1 MFLLKMVKNL
11 RIPYKGQLA
20 NSSIMKKIMVITIAA
35 IAFML
40 VMAAYVF
47 VTPLAAFGAVN
58 LNSSKSNIYKV
69 GNDTYIAIGVSLPY
83 APMALSGDNNVYVVW
98 WTNKSGNW
106 EVMFRSSNDGGATFG
121 DKINLSNS
129 PEADSTNAEIIAA
142 GNNVYVSWWETSLTT
157 GSSESVLRV
166 STDAGQTFGPA
177 VMLGTNG
184 TITTTATT
192 TATNTATAAE
202 GEATGELPPPSPDT
216 DATGGGSA
224 ANETAGNAT
233 TAGEPIPDIGSEEG
247 VGGGAEPDPSIAINE
262 KGVK

>member
-20 NSSIMKKIMVITIAA
+20 NSSTMKKIMVITIAA

-47 VTPLAAFGAVN
+47 ITPLAAFAAIN
-58 LNSSKSNIYKV
+58 LNSSKSNIYRV
-69 GNDTYIAIGVSLPY
+69 GNDTYIAIDISSPY
-83 APMALSGDNNVYVVW
+83 APMAVAGANNNNVYVVW
-98 WTNKSGNW
+98 WTNKSENW
-106 EVMFRSSNDGGATFG
+106 EVMFRASNDGGQTFG

-129 PEADSTNAEIIAA
+129 PDADSQNAEVIAA
-142 GNNVYVSWWETSLTT
+142 GNSVYVSWWETSLIT

-166 STDAGQTFGPA
+166 STDTGQTFGPV

-192 TATNTATAAE
+192 TATAAE
-202 GEATGELPPPSPDT
+202 GEATPELPPPSPDR
-216 DATGGGSA
+216 DATGGGA
-224 ANETAGNAT
+224 TNETAGNAT

>member
-1 MFLLKMVKNL
+1 MIKNP
-11 RIPYKGQLA
+11 RIPYKRQLA
-20 NSSIMKKIMVITIAA
+20 NTSAMKKIMVITTAA

-40 VMAAYVF
+40 VMAAYVL
-47 VTPLAAFGAVN
+47 VTPLAAFGATN

-69 GNDTYIAIGVSLPY
+69 GNDTYISIDISSPY
-83 APMALSGDNNVYVVW
+83 APMAVSGENNVYIVW

-106 EVMFRSSNDGGATFG
+106 EVMFRASNDGGATFG

-129 PEADSTNAEIIAA
+129 PEADSQNAEIVAA
-142 GNNVYVSWWETSLTT
+142 GNSVYVSWWETSLIS

-166 STDAGQTFGPA
+166 STDAGQTFGPV

-192 TATNTATAAE
+192 TATAAE
-202 GEATGELPPPSPDT
+202 GEATPESPPPSPDT
-216 DATGGGSA
+216 DSTGGGA
-224 ANETAGNAT
+224 TNETAGNTT
-233 TAGEPIPDIGSEEG
+233 TAGEPIPDIGGEEG

>member
-1 MFLLKMVKNL
+1 
-11 RIPYKGQLA
+11 
-20 NSSIMKKIMVITIAA
+20 MKKISVITIAA
-35 IAFML
+35 TTFIL

-47 VTPLAAFGAVN
+47 VTPLAAFGAIN

-69 GNDTYIAIGVSLPY
+69 GNDTYISIDVSLPY
-83 APMALSGDNNVYVVW
+83 APMAVSEDGNNVYIVW
-98 WTNKSGNW
+98 WTNKTGGNW
-106 EVMFRSSNDGGATFG
+106 EVMFRASNDGGATFG

-129 PEADSTNAEIIAA
+129 PDADSQNAEIIAA
-142 GNNVYVSWWETSLTT
+142 GENNVYVSWWETSLIT

-166 STDAGQTFGPA
+166 STDAGQTFGPV

-192 TATNTATAAE
+192 TATAAE
-202 GEATGELPPPSPDT
+202 GEATPELPPRSPDT
-216 DATGGGSA
+216 DATGGSVT
-224 ANETAGNAT
+224 NETTGNAT

-247 VGGGAEPDPSIAINE
+247 VGGGAEPDPSIAISE

>member
-1 MFLLKMVKNL
+1 
-11 RIPYKGQLA
+11 
-20 NSSIMKKIMVITIAA
+20 MKKIMVITI
-35 IAFML
+35 IATAFIL
-40 VMAAYVF
+40 VMAAYVL
-47 VTPLAAFGAVN
+47 VTPLAAFGAIN

-69 GNDTYIAIGVSLPY
+69 GNDTYISIDVSLPY
-83 APMALSGDNNVYVVW
+83 APMAVSEDGNNVYIVW
-98 WTNKSGNW
+98 WTNKTGGNW
-106 EVMFRSSNDGGATFG
+106 EVMFRASNDGGATFG

-129 PEADSTNAEIIAA
+129 TDADSQNAEIVAA
-142 GNNVYVSWWETSLTT
+142 GNNVYVSWWEINPEN

-166 STDAGQTFGPA
+166 STDAGQTFGPL

-192 TATNTATAAE
+192 TATAAE
-202 GEATGELPPPSPDT
+202 GEAEPELPPPSPDT
-216 DATGGGSA
+216 DATGGSA

-247 VGGGAEPDPSIAINE
+247 VGGGAEPDPSIAISE